1 MPARAK
7 LPPGEG
13 KRAPLNMRT
22 TQEIRARLEKAA
34 ADSGR
39 SLVQEVETRLE
50 RSFLVE
56 DHLAVLSGDP
66 KTATFVREMLE
77 AKRVIEAYQEKSAW
91 DDFECHEAMKAALNR
106 LLAQQAPKPSQNLE
120 KRRATYER
128 YKEKKLKPWR
138 DRGGDELFNPDVES
152 KPPLKLSPDDL
163 ARALGRTAADAV
175 RQDRRK
181 ALAEAL
187 AEALRKGKPEEEG

>member
-1 MPARAK
+1 M
-7 LPPGEG
+7 
-13 KRAPLNMRT
+13 PLNMRT
-22 TQEIRARLEKAA
+22 TQEIRERLEKAA

-56 DHLAVLSGDP
+56 DHLTFVSGDP

-77 AKRVIEAYQEKSAW
+77 AKRLIEVHQDKSAW
-91 DDFECHEAMKAALNR
+91 DDFECHEAMKTALNR

-128 YKEKKLKPWR
+128 YKEKTLKPWR
-138 DRGGDELFNPDVES
+138 DRGGDETFNPDVGS
-152 KPPLKLSPDDL
+152 KPTLKPSPDDQ
-163 ARALGRTAADAV
+163 AHMLGRVAADAV
-175 RQDRRK
+175 RQGHLK

-187 AEALRKGKPEEEG
+187 RGRKSEEEG